1 MCVCVGGC
9 PSPCVVCQVTSLVT
23 TLVCDVTAL
32 GHKSLNAGDVKVHI
46 LISLLPHSS
55 TGHIHW
61 VGITTPGRSRRNKQF
76 AEVLQNISYRKCLA
90 VLTHLEYRMLINILP
105 LSGQ

>member
-1 MCVCVGGC
+1 M
-9 PSPCVVCQVTSLVT
+9 T

-32 GHKSLNAGDVKVHI
+32 GHKSLNAGDVKLHV

-61 VGITTPGRSRRNKQF
+61 VEITMPGRSGRNKQF
-76 AEVLQNISYRKCLA
+76 AEVLQNISYRKCLV
-90 VLTHLEYRMLINILP
+90 VLTHLEYRMLI
-105 LSGQ
+105 SVFR